1 MVRKLAKTLVSP
13 TVAGLLGVIAF
24 LAILQIAVVTGV
36 IPKVVV
42 AKPTAMFDSIPE
54 LVTKSH
60 IITNFFITFGM
71 TLAAIAIAISLGVPF
86 GYLMYKNRIV
96 GEAYEGW
103 LAAMFAA
110 PIVLLYPLFLVIMGR
125 TYGCLILM
133 GFLPGLIPIAIQTR
147 QGLLNVNKTLLNVG
161 RSFNLSDRDMFWKIM
176 IPGAAPNVFN
186 GIRLGVMYTLVNIV
200 AIEYLVDFGGLGRI
214 VSDLYFRYEI
224 PAMYA
229 AIGFVILVSVI
240 FYWAFGRMER
250 WMRPA

>member
-1 MVRKLAKTLVSP
+1 MSP
-13 TVAGLLGVIAF
+13 AIAGLVGIFVL
-24 LAILQIAVVTGV
+24 LAVLQVAVSTGV

-42 AKPTAMFDSIPE
+42 AQPTAMAESIPE
-54 LVTKSH
+54 LITKSR
-60 IITNFFITFGM
+60 IIENFFITFGM
-71 TLAAIAIAISLGVPF
+71 TLAATLIAIVLGVPL
-86 GYLMYKNRIV
+86 GYWMYKNHVV

-147 QGLLNVNKTLLNVG
+147 QGLLNINRTLLNVG
-161 RSFNLSDRDMFWKIM
+161 RSFSLSDRDMFWKIM

-240 FYWAFGRMER
+240 FYWAFGRIER
-250 WMRPA
+250 WLRPA

>member
-1 MVRKLAKTLVSP
+1 MAQRLIRTLISP
-13 TVAGLLGVIAF
+13 TIAGLLGVFAF
-24 LAILQIAVVTGV
+24 LAVLELAVATGV
-36 IPKVVV
+36 VPRVVV
-42 AKPTAMFDSIPE
+42 ARPTAMADSIPE
-54 LVTKSH
+54 LIEKSH
-60 IITNFFITFGM
+60 IIANFFITFGM
-71 TLAAIAIAISLGVPF
+71 TLAATAIAILLGVPF
-86 GYLMYKNRIV
+86 GYLMYKNHIL

-133 GFLPGLIPIAIQTR
+133 GFLPGMIPIIIQTR
-147 QGLLNVNKTLLNVG
+147 QGFLNLNKTLLNVG

-224 PAMYA
+224 PSMYA

-240 FYWAFGRMER
+240 FYWAFGKMER
-250 WMRPA
+250 WLRPA